1 MEGAL
6 KEVNIVARDLP
17 EAWFLCI
24 KSAFERGYEYK
35 IDKSSSGQIK
45 RLEFDWITVH
55 ILYPGT
61 RPLVPDIPPGMPF
74 PPPASIEYIEQ
85 DYIFYVM
92 TSDKKPGEDYTYGQ
106 DLEEQFER
114 VVDHYKKYGSNLN
127 HCYMA
132 VGDKNTL
139 KFYDK
144 LGGTS
149 QCLRGI
155 DTRIRYGKLHFF
167 PYFRS
172 WDLWAGFPVNLAA
185 IQIMKE
191 EMAEAIG
198 VEDGE
203 IIASSKGLH
212 LYDYTWEYART
223 RVGLTKKE
231 V

>member
-1 MEGAL
+1 MKGVL
-6 KEVNIVARDLP
+6 KGVNIVARDLP

-24 KSAFERGYEYK
+24 QEMFNYGYEYK

-55 ILYPGT
+55 VIFPGA
-61 RPLVPDIPPGMPF
+61 RPLLPDIPPGMGF
-74 PPPASIEYIEQ
+74 PPPADIEYVEK
-85 DYIFYVM
+85 DYLLYVM
-92 TSDKKPGEDYTYGQ
+92 TSEIKPGEDYTYGQ

-114 VVDHYKKYGSNLN
+114 VINHYKKYGPNLN

-144 LGGTS
+144 PGGTS

-191 EMAEAIG
+191 EMAKAIG

-212 LYDYTWEYART
+212 LYDYTWDFART
-223 RVGLTKKE
+223 RVGLK
-231 V
+231 